1 MILIKASDTLNECNI
16 KFNISYI
23 TFEGISVRRECL
35 PVLKAYISK
44 VKEKI
49 EKEYTIETLKNNETV
64 RLFRDFYW
72 HYLNIDPT
80 KTRPSSEALIRRIL
94 AKNPIPQVN
103 NIVDLNNWVSIETLI
118 PLGAYDLDLLK
129 TPLILRFAKPREEF
143 VPIGSSKKVL
153 KGKEIIIADET
164 GLIIHQYPHRDSELC
179 KITNKTRNML
189 VTACGVPG
197 LNHQKLL
204 DALIIFRDNLKN
216 TLEKSL
222 ISSKIITLSN

>member
-1 MILIKASDTLNECNI
+1 MDLIKGSDELI
-16 KFNISYI
+16 KNGIKLDLPYI
-23 TFEGISVRRECL
+23 TFEGILVEKKHSRILEE
-35 PVLKAYISK
+35 YILR
-44 VKEKI
+44 VKNKI
-49 EKEYTIETLKNNETV
+49 EKEYTIEALKNNETV

-129 TPLILRFAKPREEF
+129 TPLILRFAKPGEEF
-143 VPIGSSKKVL
+143 VPIGSSKKIL
-153 KGKEIIIADET
+153 NGKEIIIADET
-164 GLIIHQYPHRDSELC
+164 GLIIHQYPHRDSDLC

-204 DALIIFRDNLKN
+204 DALVIFRDNLKN
-216 TLEKSL
+216 ASEKSL

>member
-1 MILIKASDTLNECNI
+1 MDLIKGSDELI
-16 KFNISYI
+16 KNGIKLDLPYI
-23 TFEGISVRRECL
+23 TFEGILVEKKHSRILEE
-35 PVLKAYISK
+35 YILR
-44 VKEKI
+44 VKNKI
-49 EKEYTIETLKNNETV
+49 EKEYTIEALKNNETV

-129 TPLILRFAKPREEF
+129 KPLILRFAKPGEEF
-143 VPIGSSKKVL
+143 VPIGSSKKIL
-153 KGKEIIIADET
+153 NGKEIIIADET
-164 GLIIHQYPHRDSELC
+164 GLIIHQYPHRDSDLC

-204 DALIIFRDNLKN
+204 DALVIFRDNLKN
-216 TLEKSL
+216 ASEKSL

>member
-1 MILIKASDTLNECNI
+1 MDLIKGSDELI
-16 KFNISYI
+16 KNGIKLDLPYI
-23 TFEGISVRRECL
+23 TFEGILVEKKHSRILEE
-35 PVLKAYISK
+35 YILR
-44 VKEKI
+44 VKNKI
-49 EKEYTIETLKNNETV
+49 EKEYTIEALKNNETV

-129 TPLILRFAKPREEF
+129 TPLILRFAKPGEEF

-153 KGKEIIIADET
+153 NGKEIIIADET
-164 GLIIHQYPHRDSELC
+164 GLIIHQYPHRDSNVC

-204 DALIIFRDNLKN
+204 DALVIFRDNLKN
-216 TLEKSL
+216 ASEKSL

>member
-1 MILIKASDTLNECNI
+1 MDLIKGSDELI
-16 KFNISYI
+16 KNGIKLDLPYI
-23 TFEGISVRRECL
+23 TFEGILVEKKHSRILEE
-35 PVLKAYISK
+35 YILR
-44 VKEKI
+44 VKNKI
-49 EKEYTIETLKNNETV
+49 EKEYTIEALKNNETV

-129 TPLILRFAKPREEF
+129 TPLILRFAKPGEEF

-153 KGKEIIIADET
+153 NGKEIIIADET
-164 GLIIHQYPHRDSELC
+164 GLIIHQYPHRDSDLC

-204 DALIIFRDNLKN
+204 DALVIFRDNLKN
-216 TLEKSL
+216 ASEKSL